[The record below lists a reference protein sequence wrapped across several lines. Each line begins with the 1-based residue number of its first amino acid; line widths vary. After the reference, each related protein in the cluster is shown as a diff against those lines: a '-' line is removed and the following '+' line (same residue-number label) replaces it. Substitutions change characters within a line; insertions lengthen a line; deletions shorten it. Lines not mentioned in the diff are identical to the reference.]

1 MRRKETL
8 IWEEMLNAVCCS
20 QGSEWNFGPHRALLR
35 WPSSH
40 ELRGEGK
47 QCLLV
52 MSSTPQP
59 PHAPSYYDR
68 HRVRVEGNK
77 RQTMAAHQRTG
88 ERATGQTTSPSLVR
102 WRANRWEHS
111 LAVILHTEGHEPGH
125 KASTSVKKNTS
136 KLRLFCGYKSNNRPR
151 HATQ

>member
-20 QGSEWNFGPHRALLR
+20 QGSEWNFGPTERFYGGHRHMSCVAKVNNAFLWCPLR
-35 WPSSH
+35 H
-40 ELRGEGK
+40 NRLTE
-47 QCLLV
+47 
-52 MSSTPQP
+52 
-59 PHAPSYYDR
+59 PSYYDR

-136 KLRLFCGYKSNNRPR
+136 KLRLFCSYKSNNRPG